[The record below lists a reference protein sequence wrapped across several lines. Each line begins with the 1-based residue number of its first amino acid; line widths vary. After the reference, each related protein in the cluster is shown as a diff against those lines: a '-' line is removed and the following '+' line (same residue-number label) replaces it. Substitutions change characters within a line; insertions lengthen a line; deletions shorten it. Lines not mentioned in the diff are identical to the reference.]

1 MIRTFSRGIQNI
13 EHLSEFL
20 SEEISRFGL
29 LDFSKR
35 CSLTNAESLESD
47 RDLAVIGW
55 GHKPTADVARAYAH
69 RNRVPYLALEDG
81 FYRSLRLG
89 VEGAQP
95 LSLIVDPIG
104 VYYDAE
110 APSALEG
117 LLNDWSS
124 WYTPDV
130 AREAEVALTI
140 IKRADLSK
148 YNASPTFTEEA
159 CREFKKRFN
168 VPDGTRMVLVV
179 DQTFGDASVRLGGAD
194 ESCFERM
201 LEAARKEANAVVF
214 VKTHPDV
221 IADKK
226 KGYFTQV
233 PEDVRLVT
241 ENWAPLSFM
250 SFFDSVYV
258 VTSQMGFEALLIG
271 KKVHVFGAPFYAGW
285 GLTNDHVEGLNQIA
299 RHAFLRRKTCPPLS
313 ALFSAAV
320 IKLSR
325 YVNPISGKRVKLQ
338 EILDLLAT
346 QRSIN
351 ERNRGYH
358 VCIGFPRWK
367 RPHAA
372 AFLSGTDSVVEFV
385 ANTRKGLKRA
395 QSIGAEVVMWS
406 PQCTD
411 QVVDQCRKLGL
422 RLIRMEDGFIR
433 SVGLGSD
440 YNYPYSLVLDPDG
453 IYFDPG
459 RPSYL
464 EVLLKTIQKHPD
476 YDRLIDRARDL
487 RIHITANCLSK
498 YNVGRLNPSIP
509 NWVKR
514 VGEKRVILVPGQV
527 DDDAS
532 VRRGGGSVQSNRHL
546 LQLVRAENP
555 DAFVVYKPHPDVESG
570 NRIGRIPKEELAQ
583 WADAVANNVSLDSL
597 WPYIGEV
604 HTLTSLSG
612 FEALFRG
619 KKVTTYGKPFYAGW
633 GLTTDKYAP
642 ARSLK
647 PLVVD
652 ELVAGALLLYPF
664 YWDWETSQFCR
675 PEDVCFRLERGAQPD
690 VALWIK
696 ICRIGRNFI
705 NFFRYQ
711 K

>member
-1 MIRTFSRGIQNI
+1 MIQTFSRGIRNI
-13 EHLSEFL
+13 EFLSEFL
-20 SEEISRFGL
+20 SEEISKFGP
-29 LDFSKR
+29 LDFSKGRSWTNVEPPESNR
-35 CSLTNAESLESD
+35 CS
-47 RDLAVIGW
+47 AVIGW

-69 RNRVPYLALEDG
+69 RNKVPYLALEDG

-89 VEGAQP
+89 AEGAQP
-95 LSLIVDPIG
+95 LSLTVDPIG

-110 APSALEG
+110 VPSALEG

-140 IKRADLSK
+140 IKSADLSK

-179 DQTFGDASVRLGGAD
+179 DQTVGDASVRLGGAD

-201 LEAARKEANAVVF
+201 LDAARKEANAVVF

-271 KKVHVFGAPFYAGW
+271 KKVHVYGVPFYAGW
-285 GLTNDHVEGLNQIA
+285 GLTEDHSSSQQA
-299 RHAFLRRKTCPPLS
+299 RAAFRRRQARPPLK
-313 ALFSAAV
+313 ALFAALV

-325 YVNPISGKRVKLQ
+325 YVNPISGRRVTLL
-338 EILDLLAT
+338 ESLDLLAA
-346 QRSIN
+346 QRLAN
-351 ERNRGYH
+351 ERNRGRH
-358 VCIGFPRWK
+358 VCIGFRRWK
-367 RPHAA
+367 QPHVA
-372 AFLSGTDSVVEFV
+372 AFLSGTDSTVEFV
-385 ANTRKGLKRA
+385 KDVEIGLARA
-395 QSIGAEVVMWS
+395 QSIGAEIVMWS
-406 PQCTD
+406 SKCTD
-411 QVVDQCRKLGL
+411 ELVERCRKLGL
-422 RLIRMEDGFIR
+422 RLTRTEDGFIR

-440 YNYPYSLVLDPDG
+440 YNYPYSLVLDSEG
-453 IYFDPG
+453 IYFDPA
-459 RPSYL
+459 RASRL
-464 EVLLKTIQKHPD
+464 EGILQTIKEHPNHDLLVA
-476 YDRLIDRARDL
+476 RASKL
-487 RIHITANCLSK
+487 RTHITMNRLSK
-498 YNVGRLNPSIP
+498 YNVGRLDVPIP
-509 NWVKR
+509 DWAERAKGR
-514 VGEKRVILVPGQV
+514 RVILVPGQV

-532 VRRGGGSVQSNRHL
+532 VRRGGGDVQSNRQL
-546 LQLVRAENP
+546 LKLVRAENP

-570 NRIGRIPKEELAQ
+570 NRIGKVPTEELVL
-583 WADAVANNVSLDSL
+583 WADAVARNVALESL
-597 WPYIGEV
+597 WPYVSEV

-612 FEALFRG
+612 FEALCRG

-633 GLTTDKYAP
+633 GLTTDKHVSVKSA
-642 ARSLK
+642 S
-647 PLVVD
+647 PLLLD
-652 ELVAGALLLYPF
+652 ELVAAALLLYPS
-664 YWDWETSQFCR
+664 YWDWGTSQFCR
-675 PEDVCFRLERGAQPD
+675 PEDVCFRLGQGVQPE

-696 ICRIGRNFI
+696 VCRIIRNVKNLF
-705 NFFRYQ
+705 
-711 K
+711 KS